1 MISSSFPF
9 SLISGLISAAA
20 CPGPVMKTDRPVFY
34 STSLLQLQLNRC
46 SSLPHAPTCKLSFK
60 MLEPPCFLQCH
71 FSRSVQVIFMPF
83 IPHLS
88 TVLSPFTGYVL
99 NLSAAYAQLFE
110 AATLHKNNFLLST
123 HPDYCVQ
130 N

>member
-34 STSLLQLQLNRC
+34 STSLLQLRLNCC
-46 SSLPHAPTCKLSFK
+46 SSLPHAPTWKFSFK
-60 MLEPPCFLQCH
+60 MLEPPMFPAMSLLRICADDLYAIHTPPEHCSQPYYWI
-71 FSRSVQVIFMPF
+71 R
-83 IPHLS
+83 
-88 TVLSPFTGYVL
+88 L
-99 NLSAAYAQLFE
+99 NLSAAYVQWFE
-110 AATLHKNNFLLST
+110 DTILHKNNFLLST